1 MPEDIFAVVWIDRLL
16 GLLTL
21 RKPDARQALEA
32 ARHIRHHG
40 AGKVRNVHAVRLPA
54 ESDDIEYLDPDE
66 ERR

>member
-1 MPEDIFAVVWIDRLL
+1 MREEIFAVIWIDHML

-32 ARHIRHHG
+32 AGRIRHDG
-40 AGKVRNVHAVRLPA
+40 AGKVRDVHAVRLPA
-54 ESDDIEYLDPDE
+54 ESDDIEYLDRDE